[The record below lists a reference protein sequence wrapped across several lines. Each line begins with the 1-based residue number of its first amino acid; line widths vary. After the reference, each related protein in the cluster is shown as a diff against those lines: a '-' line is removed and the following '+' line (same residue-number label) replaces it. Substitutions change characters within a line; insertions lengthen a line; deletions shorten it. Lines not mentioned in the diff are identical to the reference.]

1 MGESP
6 QYVVE
11 LVRGA
16 LAADPQ
22 VAALDLHARV
32 VDDDVYLQ
40 GQVATIERQARAA
53 QVVATLLPGYRVHN
67 EIRVITGIEASDE
80 EHLT

>member
-1 MGESP
+1 VTESP

-11 LVRGA
+11 LVRDA

-40 GQVATIERQARAA
+40 GQVATIDRQARAE

-67 EIRVITGIEASDE
+67 EIRVITGVDASDE
-80 EHLT
+80 ERLT